1 VLGRILRINKKIDEP
16 CSMIAFAEPKL
27 IEYSERINQDL
38 PEDSMRI
45 KVLEEQALVK
55 NADANT
61 LARGSEKNNFI
72 TMKTTSSSHTHSFD
86 RLHDIASE
94 ASYSVKM
101 AFCKDS
107 YRTKILSL

>member
-1 VLGRILRINKKIDEP
+1 
-16 CSMIAFAEPKL
+16 MIAFAELKL

-38 PEDSMRI
+38 PEGSMKI
-45 KVLEEQALVK
+45 KVLEEQTLIK
-55 NADANT
+55 TADSNT
-61 LARGSEKNNFI
+61 SIQSPEKNGFM
-72 TMKTTSSSHTHSFD
+72 TMKTASSSHTHSFD

-107 YRTKILSL
+107 YKATILSL